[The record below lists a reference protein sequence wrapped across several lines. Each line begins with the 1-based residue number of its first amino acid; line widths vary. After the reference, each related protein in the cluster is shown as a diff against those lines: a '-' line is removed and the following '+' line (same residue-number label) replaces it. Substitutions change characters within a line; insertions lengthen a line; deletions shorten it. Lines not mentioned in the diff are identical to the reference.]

1 MKILGFETN
10 EIILKELGVRLKS
23 RRIALDMTQK
33 VLALESGVSQ
43 RTISGFENGENIS
56 LDNLVSLFRALRLL
70 PSLDTLIPEK
80 KINPFDML
88 EQGQSRQRA
97 SSKLYVQ
104 ESAWEWGDES

>member
-10 EIILKELGVRLKS
+10 EVILKELGVRLKS
-23 RRIALDMTQK
+23 KRVALDITQK

-70 PSLDTLIPEK
+70 PSLDALIPEK

-88 EQGQSRQRA
+88 EHGRSKQRA

-104 ESAWEWGDES
+104 ESSWEWKDES